1 MSSKPL
7 YKRILLKL
15 SGEALQGEGDFGFD
29 PKVFTRLTN
38 EIAQLMKSGVQVAIV
53 LGGGNLFRGSKFSMA
68 GIDRVTVDHMGML
81 GTIMNVVALRDMLN
95 NAGIPTRAMSAIPLE
110 GIIEPVDRLKAIRQL
125 EKGRV
130 VLFAGGTGNP
140 LVTTDSTAS
149 LRAIEIKADVLL
161 KATNVNGVYDKDPTK
176 HKDAKL
182 YTHLSF
188 KEALDKELAVMD
200 LTSFYQCRDNHLPI
214 RVFNI
219 NLPNILQ
226 QVLTDA
232 NIGTTVK

>member
-1 MSSKPL
+1 MSNPL

-29 PKVFTRLTN
+29 PKVFTRLTD
-38 EIAQLMKSGVQVAIV
+38 EIVQLTKSGVQVAIV
-53 LGGGNLFRGSKFSMA
+53 LGGGNLFRGSKFSMT

-81 GTIMNVVALRDMLN
+81 GTIMNVIAMRDMLN
-95 NAGIPTRAMSAIPLE
+95 NAGIPTRAMSAISLE
-110 GIIEPVDRLKAIRQL
+110 GIIEKSDRLKAIHQL

-161 KATNVNGVYDKDPTK
+161 KATNVDGVYDKDPIK

-200 LTSFYQCRDNHLPI
+200 LTSFYQCRDNQLPI

-226 QVLTDA
+226 QVITDA